1 MRYILLLI
9 TIITMNTIGSSWTE
23 IENTLEY
30 SSHDAAN
37 KKVTYEDGTITYVK
51 DGDGTTQDTFKIF
64 FTNGEVTYVDQTG
77 TGLFISGETNIEVE
91 SLSYNLPIT
100 MEMTVYNSNDE
111 TTTYTYSSTFTG
123 VFDTTVVSNLRT
135 AMESFGEH
143 NSFTSEEDLNTYISN
158 IDSAAKS
165 CSNKNL
171 DQLSARVY
179 KNGTKT
185 NYTVS
190 IATSF
195 KKTGETEGESINI
208 LKFCED

>member
-23 IENTLEY
+23 IENTIEY
-30 SSHDAAN
+30 SSHDTVN
-37 KKVTYEDGTITYVK
+37 KKVTYEDGTITYVR
-51 DGDGTTQDTFKIF
+51 DGDGTTLDTFKIF
-64 FTNGEVTYVDQTG
+64 FTNGEVTYVEQADTG
-77 TGLFISGETNIEVE
+77 IYITGETDIEVE
-91 SLSYNLPIT
+91 SLSYNLPAT

-111 TTTYTYSSTFTG
+111 ATTYTYSSTFSGIIDIT
-123 VFDTTVVSNLRT
+123 FISNHST

-143 NSFTSEEDLNTYISN
+143 NSFTSEEDLDTFISN

-171 DQLSARVY
+171 TMHNARVY
-179 KNGTKT
+179 KNGIET
-185 NYTVS
+185 NYSVS